1 MQSLGIRLI
10 GHNPPGR
17 SYRDFSLIY
26 VALHCAA
33 HPVDAI
39 RGDVAPAVFD
49 LSVDLLPDRQGDI
62 DYLSNYVF
70 GRRGR
75 RFLTLAWGGVTPG
88 ETPADS
94 RFEVFR
100 EAAIHLPRPDDP
112 EVAAAVRTGGTMQ
125 AEFSLT
131 DERGEPISQSL
142 KPPRLRWHRVP
153 GRRRTTEAR
162 PGTSPN

>member
-1 MQSLGIRLI
+1 MHSLGIRLI

-17 SYRDFSLIY
+17 SFSDFDLIY
-26 VALHCAA
+26 VALHCAS

-49 LSVDLLPDRQGDI
+49 LNIDLLEDLQGGI

-75 RFLTLAWGGVTPG
+75 RFLTLAWGKVTPG
-88 ETPADS
+88 ETSTDT

-100 EAAIHLPRPDDP
+100 QASIHLPRPEDP
-112 EVAAAVRTGGTMQ
+112 EVQAAVRTGGSMQ

-131 DERGEPISQSL
+131 DERGEPISQAL
-142 KPPRLRWHRVP
+142 KPPRLKWQRVP
-153 GRRRTTEAR
+153 GRRRTTEAT
-162 PGTSPN
+162 PGSTAN